1 MRKLAYHGLPCS
13 EPYVPHL
20 FTRRLPQMRAVWDAL
35 LALAAVVQESRV
47 TLVPLR
53 QQYNR
58 LADEAREFYTMA
70 PEASKA
76 RALSVTEAMRVARVV
91 NRNLKSMYES
101 EAVFEAYNKNV
112 QRVVDA
118 YTRAVK
124 EVKADLQAKLAGAW
138 GGLGGAGAGTAETS
152 GWPYA
157 HHHSCAVLRVGV
169 PLVADAGSPLDQCPD
184 LALQS

>member
-1 MRKLAYHGLPCS
+1 
-13 EPYVPHL
+13 
-20 FTRRLPQMRAVWDAL
+20 MRAVWDAL

-138 GGLGGAGAGTAETS
+138 GRT
-152 GWPYA
+152 
-157 HHHSCAVLRVGV
+157 RVGW
-169 PLVADAGSPLDQCPD
+169 CR
-184 LALQS
+184 